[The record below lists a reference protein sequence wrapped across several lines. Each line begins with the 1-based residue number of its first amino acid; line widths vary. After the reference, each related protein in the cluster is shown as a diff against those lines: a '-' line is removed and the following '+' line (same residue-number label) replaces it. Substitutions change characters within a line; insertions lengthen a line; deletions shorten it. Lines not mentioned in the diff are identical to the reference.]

1 MAYRNIRD
9 FLAKL
14 EEAGRLR
21 RIAVPVDHTWELACL
36 ARWMLQGLPEEQR
49 FGLLF
54 ERVTGFDTKVMTAVL
69 GASRWNYALALET
82 TPDGIHEKWVNA
94 LLHPI
99 APRAVEVSPAREV
112 VAAGADVDLKAIPIP
127 TWTPGKDAA
136 PYITATVITVDLDT
150 GVQNAATYR
159 CMVKDRNHL
168 AINLTPGRHG
178 HLNYS
183 TWAGRGRP
191 APFAIVVGAEP
202 VVHLAAIANV
212 PYGTDE
218 LTIAGGLKGA
228 PVEVVRGRT
237 GDLLIPAHCEFIIE
251 GEIPPNATTLEGNF
265 GEFAGY
271 MGGVNEKPLATIT
284 SISRRRD
291 AIYYGYIS
299 QMPPSESTMIQSKS
313 NEGLILKMLRHDH
326 GETTVKDVAIDLT
339 YGGLLAHCVVSM
351 TPRDP
356 EHARRVG
363 RLVAESTALKR
374 VTVVDEDVDIRD
386 PFHMDWALNS
396 RYNPVRDTI
405 IIDNV
410 TTGIIMD
417 PSIRWMDGKP
427 IEAGSKVVI
436 DATEKTGAGEIS
448 LPPRDLMLKAKETWD
463 GLGLPA
469 FEIPKRVRLVLD
481 RAAQRP
487 RRDA

>member
-9 FLAKL
+9 FLTKL
-14 EEAGRLR
+14 EAAGRLR
-21 RIAVPVDHTWELACL
+21 RITKPVDHTWEVACL
-36 ARWMLQGLPEEQR
+36 ARWMLQGLPEQER

-54 ERVTGFDTKVMTAVL
+54 ERVTGFDIPVMTAVL

-94 LLHPI
+94 LLHPN
-99 APRAVEVSPAREV
+99 APRVVAESPARQV
-112 VAAGADVDLKAIPIP
+112 LASGADVDLKAIPIP
-127 TWTPGKDAA
+127 TWTPGKDVA
-136 PYITATVITVDLDT
+136 PYITATVITKDLDT
-150 GVQNAATYR
+150 GKQNAATYR
-159 CMVKDRNHL
+159 CMVADRNHL

-178 HLNYS
+178 YLNYAS
-183 TWAGRGRP
+183 WARQGRP

-202 VVHLAAIANV
+202 VVHLAAISNV

-218 LTIAGGLKGA
+218 LTIAGGLKGE
-228 PVEVVRGRT
+228 PVDVVRGRT
-237 GDLLIPAHCEFIIE
+237 GDLLIPANCEFIIE
-251 GEIPPNATTLEGNF
+251 GEIPHDVTALEGNF

-271 MGGVNEKPLATIT
+271 MGGVQAKPLATIT
-284 SISRRRD
+284 AISRRRD

-339 YGGLLAHCVVSM
+339 YGGLLAHCIVAM

-356 EHARRVG
+356 DHAKRVG
-363 RLVAESTALKR
+363 RLVAENTLLKR

-386 PFHMDWALNS
+386 PFHLDWALNS

-405 IIDNV
+405 IIANV
-410 TTGIIMD
+410 TTGIILD
-417 PSIRWMDGKP
+417 PSVRMKDGVP
-427 IEAGSKVVI
+427 IETGSKVVI
-436 DATEKTGAGEIS
+436 DATEKTGAGDIS
-448 LPPRDLMLKAKETWD
+448 LPPRDLMMKAKEIWD
-463 GLGLPA
+463 SLGLPP

-481 RAAQRP
+481 RATRRP
-487 RRDA
+487 HGGA

>member
-1 MAYRNIRD
+1 MAYGNIRE
-9 FLAKL
+9 FLTVL

-21 RIAVPVDHTWELACL
+21 RIAKPVDHTWELACL
-36 ARWMLQGLPEEQR
+36 ARWMLQGLPEQQR

-54 ERVTGFDTKVMTAVL
+54 EHVTGFETKVMTAVL

-82 TPDGIHEKWVNA
+82 TPEGIHEKWVNA

-99 APRAVEVSPAREV
+99 APREVGESPARQV

-136 PYITATVITVDLDT
+136 PYITATVITVDLET
-150 GVQNAATYR
+150 AKQNAATYR
-159 CMVKDRNHL
+159 CMVRDRSHL

-178 HLNYS
+178 HRNYS
-183 TWAGRGRP
+183 SWARQGRP

-202 VVHLAAIANV
+202 VVHLAAISNV

-228 PVEVVRGRT
+228 PVDVVRGRT

-251 GEIPPNATTLEGNF
+251 GEIPPNATALEGNF

-271 MGGVNEKPLATIT
+271 MGGVNAKPLATIT

-326 GETTVKDVAIDLT
+326 GETAVVDVAIDLT
-339 YGGLLAHCVVSM
+339 YGGLLAHCIVSM

-356 EHARRVG
+356 EHAKRVG
-363 RLVAESTALKR
+363 RLVAENTLLKR
-374 VTVVDEDVDIRD
+374 VTVVDDDVDIRD

-396 RYNPVRDTI
+396 RYNPARDTI
-405 IIDNV
+405 IIEGV
-410 TTGIIMD
+410 TTGIILD
-417 PSIRWMDGKP
+417 PSVRMKDGVP
-427 IEAGSKVVI
+427 IETGSKVVI
-436 DATEKTGAGEIS
+436 DATEKTGSGDIS
-448 LPPRDLMLKAKETWD
+448 LPPRDLMLKAKEIWD

-481 RAAQRP
+481 RATQRP
-487 RRDA
+487 RGNA

>member
-1 MAYRNIRD
+1 MAYRSIRE
-9 FLAKL
+9 FLTKL
-14 EEAGRLR
+14 EAAGRLR
-21 RIAVPVDHTWELACL
+21 RIAVPVDHTWEVACL

-54 ERVTGFDTKVMTAVL
+54 ERVTGFEIPVMTAVL
-69 GASRWNYALALET
+69 GASRWNYTLALET
-82 TPDGIHEKWVNA
+82 SPEGVHDKWVHA
-94 LLHPI
+94 LLHPLP
-99 APRAVEVSPAREV
+99 PRVVEDGPGLQV
-112 VAAGADVDLKAIPIP
+112 VAEGAGVDLKAIPIP

-136 PYITATVITVDLDT
+136 PYITATVITVDRET

-178 HLNYS
+178 HTNYA
-183 TWAGRGRP
+183 TWARRGLP

-218 LTIAGGLKGA
+218 LTIAGGLKGE

-251 GEIPPNATTLEGNF
+251 GEIPPNATTVEGNF

-271 MGGVNEKPLATIT
+271 MGGINEKPEATVTRIG
-284 SISRRRD
+284 RRRD

-326 GETTVKDVAIDLT
+326 GETSVRDVAIDLT
-339 YGGLLAHCVVSM
+339 YGGLLAHCIVSM

-356 EHARRVG
+356 EHAKRVG
-363 RLVAESTALKR
+363 RLVAEETAIKR

-386 PFHMDWALNS
+386 PFHLDWALNS
-396 RYNPVRDTI
+396 RYNPARDTI
-405 IIDNV
+405 IIEGI

-417 PSIRWMDGKP
+417 PSIRWVDGKP

-436 DATEKTGAGEIS
+436 DATEKQGAGEIS
-448 LPPRDLMLKAKETWD
+448 LPPRELMLKAKETWD
-463 GLGLPA
+463 GLGLPP
-469 FEIPKRVRLVLD
+469 FEIPRRVRLVLD

-487 RRDA
+487 RGRA